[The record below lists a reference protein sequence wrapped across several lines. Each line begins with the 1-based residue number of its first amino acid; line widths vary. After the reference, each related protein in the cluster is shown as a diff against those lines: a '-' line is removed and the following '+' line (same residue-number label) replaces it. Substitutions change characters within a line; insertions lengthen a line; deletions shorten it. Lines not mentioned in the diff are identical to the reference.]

1 MNCPYCG
8 NEMEKGYVEQQ
19 HMITP
24 LEWYSVKQ
32 EGKFL
37 WGKRKRIQLTSAAEM
52 LVAWYCGGCGKLI
65 AEVEKE

>member
-65 AEVEKE
+65 AEVEKA

>member
-19 HMITP
+19 HMIVP
-24 LEWYSVKQ
+24 LEWYSAKQ
-32 EGKFL
+32 EGSFL
-37 WGKRKRIQLTSAAEM
+37 WSKRKHVKLTRATEP
-52 LVAWYCGGCGKLI
+52 LTAWYCGGCGKLI

>member
-8 NEMEKGYVEQQ
+8 NEMEIGYVEQQ

-37 WGKRKRIQLTSAAEM
+37 WSKRKRIQLTSAAEM

-65 AEVEKE
+65 AEVEKA